1 LRYVKIGREATY
13 KFIDM
18 LYCTDWQ
25 FEKKTADGIKMYSMR
40 AGGSEPGY
48 VRFETKFGQVTV
60 AELADYF
67 SDIDKRMA
75 WQKNCYESLEQ
86 VRLYPLKTSMYYGK
100 LLGKP
105 EKDSLLITHKVEIK
119 GNRQYLVSV
128 SAEHSWYPPQAKV

>member
-1 LRYVKIGREATY
+1 
-13 KFIDM
+13 M

-25 FEKKTADGIKMYSMR
+25 FEKKTPDGVKMYSMQGV
-40 AGGSEPGY
+40 ASEPGF

-60 AELADYF
+60 AELVEYF

-75 WQKNCYESLEQ
+75 WQNNCYASLEQ
-86 VRLYPLKTSMYYGK
+86 VRMYPLNTNLYYGK

-105 EKDSLLITHKVEIK
+105 EKDCLLVTHRVEIK

-128 SAEHSWYPPQAKV
+128 SAEHTEYPP